1 MTGARRPK
9 PPDFEHSLALLEEL
23 VQRLEQ
29 GDLPLEEAL
38 STFERGVAL
47 TRECQ
52 TALQAAQ
59 QKVEI
64 LLKAS
69 GEVAPQPF
77 AALDPEAPD
86 EDDGL
91 TGSP

>member
-1 MTGARRPK
+1 MTASRRPK
-9 PPDFEHSLALLEEL
+9 APDFERSLALLEEL

-64 LLKAS
+64 LLKS
-69 GEVAPQPF
+69 TGEATPEPFVVADPD
-77 AALDPEAPD
+77 AADAD
-86 EDDGL
+86 GDDGDS
-91 TGSP
+91 T